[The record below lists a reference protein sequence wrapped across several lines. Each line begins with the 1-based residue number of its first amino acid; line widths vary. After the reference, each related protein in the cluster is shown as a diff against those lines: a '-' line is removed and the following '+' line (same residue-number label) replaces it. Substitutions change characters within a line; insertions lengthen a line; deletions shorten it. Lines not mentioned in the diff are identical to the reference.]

1 MRVRVGQFVVNFMV
15 QKDSKWRSESI
26 RGTRTTFL
34 RHNNTARRPAVRGGG
49 GWKGT
54 GARGC
59 IPSEKID
66 ALCSVLFGTVIAVY
80 TEVGAAGF
88 SDTFFRSF
96 FSFPLRL
103 ALRSATQG
111 LDGRG

>member
-1 MRVRVGQFVVNFMV
+1 VRVGQFVVNFMV

-34 RHNNTARRPAVRGGG
+34 RHNHTARRPAVRGDG

-54 GARGC
+54 GARRC

-66 ALCSVLFGTVIAVY
+66 ALCSVLFGTVKRR
-80 TEVGAAGF
+80 
-88 SDTFFRSF
+88 RSIL
-96 FSFPLRL
+96 SIEQYCRIHGKKGTP
-103 ALRSATQG
+103 
-111 LDGRG
+111 